1 MGRNGLMEAIVLGLL
16 VIIIA
21 LLGFIAFMVFII
33 GHNID
38 KRIEKIE
45 KKEE

>member
-1 MGRNGLMEAIVLGLL
+1 MM
-16 VIIIA
+16 IIGIIQIA
-21 LLGFIAFMVFII
+21 LLAGIAFMVFII